1 MIPWERIIPVSYT
14 HLVSFEDVSMCYQGS
29 KEDAITHISFTAGA
43 GETIGIIGGTG
54 SGKSTVVNLIPR
66 FYDASAGRVCF
77 FGQDVRKY
85 RRKEL
90 RKDVYKRQERNSD
103 TISIECCHPDA
114 TGKFNQETKDTL
126 VHLTAWL
133 MGRYG
138 LTTDNVIRHYDVT
151 GKKCPLYYVC
161 LLYTSKVS

>member
-1 MIPWERIIPVSYT
+1 M
-14 HLVSFEDVSMCYQGS
+14 VSFEDVSMCYQGS

-90 RKDVYKRQERNSD
+90 RNQIGIVPQKQYCLRERSVR
-103 TISIECCHPDA
+103 ICSGERKMQPM
-114 TGKFNQETKDTL
+114 KKS
-126 VHLTAWL
+126 
-133 MGRYG
+133 GR
-138 LTTDNVIRHYDVT
+138 H
-151 GKKCPLYYVC
+151 
-161 LLYTSKVS
+161 